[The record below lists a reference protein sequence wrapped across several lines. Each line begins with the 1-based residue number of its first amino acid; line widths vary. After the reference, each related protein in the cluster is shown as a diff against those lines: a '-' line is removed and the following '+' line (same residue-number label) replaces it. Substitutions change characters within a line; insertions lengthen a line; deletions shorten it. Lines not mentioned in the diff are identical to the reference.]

1 MKSIFQ
7 IILAILVL
15 AACSGGL
22 ALKDS
27 TSFIQVNA
35 PAGNFLGEEEES
47 FYVFRGV
54 PYAEPPVGDLRW
66 RAPRAPSVS
75 NDVIDATK
83 FQSECI
89 QPGTEG
95 LIPNRNVSVG
105 NEDCLYLN
113 IYIHKNQTEINKNKF
128 TVMFWIHG
136 G

>member
-47 FYVFRGV
+47 FYVFRGG

-66 RAPRAPSVS
+66 RAPRAP
-75 NDVIDATK
+75 
-83 FQSECI
+83 
-89 QPGTEG
+89 
-95 LIPNRNVSVG
+95 
-105 NEDCLYLN
+105 
-113 IYIHKNQTEINKNKF
+113 
-128 TVMFWIHG
+128 
-136 G
+136 

>member
-66 RAPRAPSVS
+66 RAPRASSVS

-83 FQSECI
+83 FKSECI
-89 QPGTEG
+89 QPVSYTH
-95 LIPNRNVSVG
+95 LTLPTNREV
-105 NEDCLYLN
+105 
-113 IYIHKNQTEINKNKF
+113 
-128 TVMFWIHG
+128 
-136 G
+136 

>member
-15 AACSGGL
+15 AACSSGL

-83 FQSECI
+83 FKSECI

-105 NEDCLYLN
+105 NEDCLYLFH
-113 IYIHKNQTEINKNKF
+113 Y
-128 TVMFWIHG
+128 
-136 G
+136 